1 MSKVDL
7 SKRYAKSLFAISK
20 ESNSQEK
27 IFDQLRTI
35 SFALE
40 KKEVK
45 EFINNP
51 NVSLSAKKQ
60 AINKIF
66 SNTSFAPE
74 LSSFFNL
81 LLDRKRM
88 SLLPEIVKVFE
99 AIVDE
104 NNGVT
109 RGFVTSAKPLSK
121 ESLALLESKI
131 TQVLKKKIVLS
142 ASEDPSMIA
151 GVIARVGGWTFDDS
165 LDTQLKKLNEKL
177 LNH

>member
-27 IFDQLRTI
+27 IFDQLKVI
-35 SFALE
+35 NFVMG

-51 NVSLSAKKQ
+51 NVSLLIKKQ

-66 SNTSFAPE
+66 TDTNFSSE
-74 LSSFFNL
+74 LGSFFNL

-88 SLLPEIVKVFE
+88 SLLPEIVKIFE
-99 AIVDE
+99 TIVDE
-104 NNGVT
+104 DNGVT

-121 ESLALLESKI
+121 ESLASLESKI

-142 ASEDPSMIA
+142 ASEDPLMIA
-151 GVIARVGGWTFDDS
+151 GVIAKVGGWTFDDS

>member
-27 IFDQLRTI
+27 IFDQLKVI
-35 SFALE
+35 NFLMG

-51 NVSLSAKKQ
+51 NVSLLIKKQ

-66 SNTSFAPE
+66 TDTNFSSE
-74 LSSFFNL
+74 LGSFFNL

-88 SLLPEIVKVFE
+88 SLLPEIVKIFE
-99 AIVDE
+99 TIVDE
-104 NNGVT
+104 DNGVT

-121 ESLALLESKI
+121 ESLASLESKI

-142 ASEDPSMIA
+142 ASEDPLMIA
-151 GVIARVGGWTFDDS
+151 GVVAKVGGWTFDDS